1 MNKEQA
7 KTRIEKLKEEINKY
21 RYAYHVLDQS
31 LISDEA
37 VDSLKKELFDLEKEF
52 PELITLDS
60 PTQRVG
66 GKPLKKFEKTEHQV
80 PMLSL
85 NDAFSEKDI
94 YDWDE
99 RIKKLLPEKA
109 KIDFYCEHKFD
120 GLAVAL
126 EFKDGIFTIGSTR
139 GDGKVGENITQNLK
153 TIEAIPLRLVD
164 YKTVKT
170 DLIKKGLNQI
180 AHFFDKGMP
189 QDIEVRGEVLLN
201 KKDFEKINEQRKKQG
216 LSLYANPRNV
226 AAGSVR
232 QLDPKI
238 TASRN
243 LDFYAYELVTD
254 LGQISHEQEHL
265 LLKILGFKT
274 HPENQKV
281 TRLEEISKIH
291 QQIEKKRKDLP
302 YEIDGL
308 VVIVNNNQYFK
319 DLGVVGKAPRGAIA
333 YKFSPSEAITQVLDI
348 IIQVGRTGILTPVA
362 ILKPVQIRGVTIT
375 RATLHNKE
383 EIKRLGLRIGDTV
396 IVNRAGDVIPQITK
410 VLPNLRLGNE
420 RKFKMPLK
428 CPICNTKVEEDPKGI
443 IVRCPNVNCPAR
455 SQENLYHFISKSAF
469 DMRGIGP
476 KLINRLLDEGLIQD
490 AADLFDLEQ
499 GDISPLER
507 YGEKSSQNII
517 QAIQSN
523 KEILFNRFLYALGI
537 IHVGEETALILAQY
551 FQQKIGLNQNVSI
564 KNLIKITSQLTLED
578 LEQIP
583 MIGPIMGQSIINWF
597 KDKKNISFLEKLE
610 KKGIKLLPVKVIT
623 EKGKFKDLNFVITGV
638 LDSMSRELAKEKIID
653 QGGKVQ
659 EAISSKTDYLIIGKN
674 PGSKYEK
681 AKGLKTKIINEKE
694 FLKML

>member
-126 EFKDGIFTIGSTR
+126 EYKDGIFTIGSTR

-164 YKTVKT
+164 YETIKT

-254 LGQISHEQEHL
+254 LGQTSHEQEHL

-281 TRLEEISKIH
+281 TRLEEIFKIH

-583 MIGPIMGQSIINWF
+583 MIGPIMGQSIIDWF

-610 KKGIKLLPVKVIT
+610 KKGIKLLPVKIIAN
-623 EKGKFKDLNFVITGV
+623 KGKFKDLSFVITGV

-653 QGGKVQ
+653 QGGKIL

-681 AKGLKTKIINEKE
+681 AKELKTKIINEKE

>member
-126 EFKDGIFTIGSTR
+126 EYKDGIFTIGSTR

-164 YKTVKT
+164 YKTIKT

-254 LGQISHEQEHL
+254 LGQTSHEQEHL

-578 LEQIP
+578 LGQIP
-583 MIGPIMGQSIINWF
+583 MIGPIMGQSIIDWF

-610 KKGIKLLPVKVIT
+610 KKGIKLLPVKIIAN
-623 EKGKFKDLNFVITGV
+623 KGKFKDLNFVITGV

-681 AKGLKTKIINEKE
+681 AKELKTKIINEKE